1 MKPLGTIPQWSPKLA
16 YAIGL
21 ITTDGSLSCD
31 GRHINFTSKDK
42 QLVQTFKECLDLQ
55 NKIGVKARG
64 KEKVKR
70 YSQVQFGNVILYR
83 WLLDIGLTPNKSK
96 TINILKIP
104 DEHFA
109 DFLRGHLDGDGSI
122 KVYQDP
128 VWKNSQRIYVVFNS
142 ASMLHIQWLQQRI
155 KSLFQ
160 VKGFIRTANAM
171 FSLTFAKKESLRLLP
186 SLYHRTDLPCL
197 ERKRTIV
204 QSVL

>member
-1 MKPLGTIPQWSPKLA
+1 MKPLEKIPQWSPTLA
-16 YAIGL
+16 YTIGL
-21 ITTDGSLSCD
+21 ITTDGNLSSD

-42 QLVQTFKECLDLQ
+42 QLVQTFKECLRLQ
-55 NKIGVKARG
+55 NKIGHKARERKG
-64 KEKVKR
+64 IKR
-70 YSQVQFGNVILYR
+70 YYQIQFGNIVLYR

-96 TINILKIP
+96 TINTLEIP
-104 DEHFA
+104 NQYFA

-128 VWKNSQRIYVVFNS
+128 VWKKSQRIYVVFNS
-142 ASMLHIQWLQQRI
+142 ASILHIEWLQHRI
-155 KSLFQ
+155 KSLFG
-160 VKGFIRTANAM
+160 VKGFLRTANTM

-186 SLYHRTDLPCL
+186 NLYHRANLPCL